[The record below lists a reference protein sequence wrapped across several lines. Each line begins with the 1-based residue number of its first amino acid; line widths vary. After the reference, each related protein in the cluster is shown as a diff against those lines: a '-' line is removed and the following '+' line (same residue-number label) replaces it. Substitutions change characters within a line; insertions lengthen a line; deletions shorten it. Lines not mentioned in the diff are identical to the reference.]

1 MRIAVLTPLPPVR
14 SGIAGYAALLLPH
27 LAKRAEVVAV
37 VDQERWAPLEGVEV
51 ISAARFEGIR
61 GSFDAVVG
69 QLGNNPFHD
78 FIFTEALAHP
88 LHAVLH
94 DFVLHH
100 LVVERT
106 LAKGDA
112 AGYEAIVERSDGAA
126 GAAFA
131 RGRARGYHAE
141 LGNFLFPAS
150 ADLAARS
157 KGVIV
162 HNRWAG
168 EELRRRGVTTPIVVV
183 GHPFDEDAPL
193 PDPDARERVR
203 RELGFEPQHR
213 VIGMFGFVTTAK
225 RPESLF
231 AAFGRARAIDPSLRL
246 LIVGE
251 PAPNVDLEAFAAG
264 AALPPGSW
272 KATGYVADDAFDLYL
287 AAVDRVV
294 NLRYPSAGEM
304 SGPLIRAFRLGRPV
318 AVSELAQFAEIPR
331 EVAVHIPPTG
341 EEIPALVSFMTR
353 AIDSSALAA
362 AQRRW
367 LETHASMERVVDGYI
382 RALEGGDDLPE
393 TIAGAPSSLPLV
405 PRVEVASLRA
415 AGGPAAVRIS
425 LSVVNRG
432 DEAYRAA
439 AYGEP
444 ALRFVV
450 KAWSGGDVVGARWL
464 APTRDLGYSDAMTI
478 DVDLPVDRAADEVT
492 LELAISDIPLFEPRI
507 LARSAVTRDKEAGS
521 G

>member
-1 MRIAVLTPLPPVR
+1 ARDAMRIAVLTPLPPVR

-27 LAKRAEVVAV
+27 LAARAEVVAV
-37 VDQERWAPLEGVEV
+37 VDQERWDPVGAIEV
-51 ISAARFEGIR
+51 VPVARFAAMR
-61 GSFDAVVG
+61 SSFDAVIG
-69 QLGNNPFHD
+69 QLGNNPYHD
-78 FIFTEALAHP
+78 FVWGEAMERP

-106 LAKGDA
+106 LAKGNA
-112 AGYEAIVERSDGAA
+112 AEYEAIVAGSDGAA

-131 RGRARGYHAE
+131 RGRSRGYHAE

-150 ADLAARS
+150 SDLAARS

-168 EELRRRGVTTPIVVV
+168 EELRRRGVETPIVVV
-183 GHPFDEDAPL
+183 GHPFDAAAPL
-193 PDPDARERVR
+193 PTDAERARVR
-203 RELGFEPQHR
+203 SELGFTAEHR
-213 VIGMFGFVTTAK
+213 VIGMFGFVTGAK
-225 RPESLF
+225 RPEAVF

-246 LIVGE
+246 LIVGA
-251 PAPNVDLEAFAAG
+251 PAPNVDLDALAAA
-264 AALPPGSW
+264 AALPAESW
-272 KATGYVADDAFDLYL
+272 KKTGYVADEAFDGYL

-331 EVAVHIPPTG
+331 DVVVHVAPTA

-353 AIDSSALAA
+353 PIDAGALAS

-367 LETHASMERVVDGYI
+367 LDEHASMERVVGGYM
-382 RALEGGDDLPE
+382 RALAGENDIPE
-393 TIAGAPSSLPLV
+393 RMVSAPASLPLV
-405 PRVEVASLRA
+405 PRLSVRNLAASVDRA
-415 AGGPAAVRIS
+415 ALRVSFDVANEGEER
-425 LSVVNRG
+425 
-432 DEAYRAA
+432 YRAA

-444 ALRFVV
+444 ALRFVA
-450 KAWSGGDVVGARWL
+450 KAWSGDAVVGGRWV
-464 APTRDLGYSDAMTI
+464 APTRDLGRGDEMTLEI
-478 DVDLPVDRAADEVT
+478 DLPIDRDADRVT
-492 LELAISDIPLFEPRI
+492 IELAISDVPLFQPRI
-507 LARSAVTRDKEAGS
+507 IASTPVGA
-521 G
+521 